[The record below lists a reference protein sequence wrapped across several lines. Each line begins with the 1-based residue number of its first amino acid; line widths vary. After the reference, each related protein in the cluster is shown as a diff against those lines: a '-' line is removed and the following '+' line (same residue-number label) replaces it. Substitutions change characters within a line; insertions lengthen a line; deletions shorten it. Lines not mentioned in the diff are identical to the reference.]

1 MIYPKGYYGQLLSD
15 LKDIIKYHGY
25 QMSDIMGLVPFEYQ
39 VLKML
44 LVRDMQEA
52 IESRQKS

>member
-1 MIYPKGYYGQLLSD
+1 
-15 LKDIIKYHGY
+15 
-25 QMSDIMGLVPFEYQ
+25 MGLVPFEYQ

-52 IESRQKS
+52 IESRQKMM